1 MEAPTKAQILDTAL
15 QLATASSWEQLRLC
29 DIASA
34 LNCPLSALYQQ
45 ISTKDQLADAWFD
58 RADQQML
65 SHSYQ
70 GRSASERLYLAISS
84 WLNTLAPYQQQTG
97 QMLLYKLEPGH
108 VHLQA
113 AALLRISA
121 TVQWLREAAGL
132 TASGVARIGQ
142 ELALTSL
149 FVAVFIY
156 WLNDR
161 SPGQQ
166 RSLNLLQRKLQWG
179 DAVRLWR

>member
-1 MEAPTKAQILDTAL
+1 MQQQILDKAL
-15 QLATASSWEQLRLC
+15 QLASKTNWEQLTLQQV
-29 DIASA
+29 A
-34 LNCPLSALYQQ
+34 LAMQ
-45 ISTKDQLADAWFD
+45 ISLADIYHHFQTKDQLVDAWFD
-58 RADQQML
+58 RADIAML
-65 SHSYQ
+65 SAQ
-70 GRSASERLYLAISS
+70 ISAELPAKERLQQAIQHWLAA
-84 WLNTLAPYQQQTG
+84 LAPYHKLSG

-108 VHLQA
+108 IHLQ
-113 AALLRISA
+113 LGGVLRISR

-166 RSLNLLQRKLQWG
+166 RSLTLLQRKLQCA
-179 DAVRLWR
+179 DELHLWH

>member
-1 MEAPTKAQILDTAL
+1 MQQQILDKAL
-15 QLATASSWEQLRLC
+15 QLASKTGWEQLTLQQV
-29 DIASA
+29 A
-34 LNCPLSALYQQ
+34 LAMQ
-45 ISTKDQLADAWFD
+45 ISLADIYHHFQTKDQLVDAWFD
-58 RADQQML
+58 RADIAML
-65 SHSYQ
+65 SAQ
-70 GRSASERLYLAISS
+70 ISAELPAKERLQQAIQHWLAA
-84 WLNTLAPYQQQTG
+84 LAPYHKLSG

-108 VHLQA
+108 IHLQ
-113 AALLRISA
+113 LGGVLRISR

-156 WLNDR
+156 WLNDS

-166 RSLNLLQRKLQWG
+166 RSLNILQRKLQWG

>member
-1 MEAPTKAQILDTAL
+1 MQQQLLDTAL
-15 QLATASSWEQLRLC
+15 QLAAKTGWEQLTL
-29 DIASA
+29 
-34 LNCPLSALYQQ
+34 QQ
-45 ISTKDQLADAWFD
+45 IAIAMQIQLADIYQHYRTKDDLVDAWFD
-58 RADQQML
+58 RADVAML
-65 SHSYQ
+65 SAQ
-70 GRSASERLYLAISS
+70 IATELPAATRLQQAIQHWLAA
-84 WLNTLAPYQQQTG
+84 LAPYHKITG

-108 VHLQA
+108 IHLQ
-113 AALLRISA
+113 LGGILRISR

-132 TASGVARIGQ
+132 TASGVARVGQ
-142 ELALTSL
+142 ELALSSL

-156 WLNDR
+156 WLNDS